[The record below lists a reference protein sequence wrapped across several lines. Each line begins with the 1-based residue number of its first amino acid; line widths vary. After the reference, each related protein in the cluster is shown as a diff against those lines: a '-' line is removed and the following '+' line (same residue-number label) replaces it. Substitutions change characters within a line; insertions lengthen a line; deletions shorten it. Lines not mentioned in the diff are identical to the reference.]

1 MTAGAGDCSHDG
13 KAVCSVCADLGPP
26 ARKLLRKTEILDTLK
41 PAQTTPIIP
50 RLAYA
55 GRTTLMAGREASGK
69 STLLRASLAAM
80 TTGQDWLSD
89 KDVEPVPALWVG
101 EEWPGDVK
109 AEFQR
114 FEDELG
120 MNQTLIHV
128 LSIRDVKEDTEALHA
143 VIAALGVRICI
154 IDPLA
159 DLVHLSQNNAP
170 GAREAV
176 SRIWPRSPD
185 VAVVGVLHSPKN
197 ALKSYA
203 GSHGLGGACDLLLTY
218 GAPESC
224 DIPGYRELFV
234 FKSRFSQVLKQ
245 HTEIYLESDG
255 VRYTETERRLPPSST
270 SGRAVQPHGRRL
282 GVCTMTS
289 SSRATIRRPRM
300 ELSAL
305 FRPEVGPGC
314 SDRSRASLL
323 VFHPAEPDP
332 RGMKSPRG
340 VVMGVVPGGAE
351 RAGGCQSSLSSL

>member
-1 MTAGAGDCSHDG
+1 MDTTAGAGDCSHDG
-13 KAVCSVCADLGPP
+13 KACCSVCADLEPP
-26 ARKLLRKTEILDTLK
+26 ARRLLRMTERLDTLK
-41 PAQTTPIIP
+41 PAGTTPIIP

-55 GRTTLMAGREASGK
+55 GRTTLMAGREGSGK

-80 TTGQDWLSD
+80 TTGQDWLSA
-89 KDVEPVPALWVG
+89 KDVERVPALWVG

-120 MNQTLIHV
+120 MSQTLIHV
-128 LSIRDVKEDTEALHA
+128 LSIRDVKGDTEALHA

-159 DLVHLSQNNAP
+159 DLVHLSQNHAP

-197 ALKSYA
+197 SLKSYA

-255 VRYTETERRLPPSST
+255 VRYTETEKYEPSCAK
-270 SGRAVQPHGRRL
+270 RAPSEAEVFEFL
-282 GVCTMTS
+282 
-289 SSRATIRRPRM
+289 RANPGIGKTKAAAKFDIR
-300 ELSAL
+300 
-305 FRPEVGPGC
+305 
-314 SDRSRASLL
+314 
-323 VFHPAEPDP
+323 
-332 RGMKSPRG
+332 
-340 VVMGVVPGGAE
+340 PGGTAAWKTFA
-351 RAGGCQSSLSSL
+351 RLYDDFQQPGDDPTTTNGAVRPFSP